1 MRREK
6 RITLRHY
13 AGKYLNYMRL
23 TASKATVIRYSKG
36 LQSFLDRF
44 QDKIYPEDVF
54 RTDLEDFK
62 LIRLREGKA
71 PRTVNFELAVARAFW
86 NWMIDIYE
94 LPLFN
99 PASKIK
105 RLKEPEQVRKAI
117 REEALAAL
125 FEACE
130 GHHEALL
137 LRLGLTT
144 GLRGQ
149 TMLLLDWKEID
160 LVGKQLEIP
169 AEKLKSNRGQV
180 LPLRD
185 DVVELLEKFET
196 KEGRV
201 FEGYAGAMST
211 LREKWNSLVRRAGLQ
226 GITLHQLRHTFGT
239 MMLRAGGDLRT
250 VQEMLGHKSMKTTA
264 LYLSPAGDER
274 CRELIAALPGA
285 PHADAGDEETT

>member
-13 AGKYLNYMRL
+13 AGKFLNYMRL

-36 LQSFLDRF
+36 IQPFLDRF
-44 QDKIYPEDVF
+44 QDKIYLEDVM
-54 RTDLEDFK
+54 RVDIEDYK

-71 PRTVNFELAVARAFW
+71 PRTVNFELSVLRAMW
-86 NWMIDIYE
+86 NWLIDIHD
-94 LPLFN
+94 LPIFN

-105 RLKEPEQVRKAI
+105 HLKEPEQVRKAI
-117 REEALAAL
+117 REEALVAL
-125 FEACE
+125 FGACE
-130 GHHEALL
+130 GYHEALL

-149 TMLLLDWKEID
+149 TMLLLDWKDID
-160 LVGKQLEIP
+160 LTSKQIEIP
-169 AEKLKSNRGQV
+169 AEKLKSGRGQT

-185 DVVELLEKFET
+185 DVVELLGKFET

-211 LREKWNSLVRRAGLQ
+211 MREKWNSLVRRAGLQ

-285 PHADAGDEETT
+285 PREDE

>member
-1 MRREK
+1 MLRREK

-44 QDKIYPEDVF
+44 QDKIYLEDVM
-54 RTDLEDFK
+54 RADVEDFK

-71 PRTVNFELAVARAFW
+71 PRTVNFELAVLRAMF
-86 NWMIDIYE
+86 NWLIDIHD
-94 LPLFN
+94 LPIFN

-105 RLKEPEQVRKAI
+105 HLKEPEQVRKAI
-117 REEALAAL
+117 REEALVAL

-130 GHHEALL
+130 CDHEALL

-149 TMLLLDWKEID
+149 TMLLLEWSDINLAE
-160 LVGKQLEIP
+160 KQIEIP

-239 MMLRAGGDLRT
+239 MLLRAGGDLRT
-250 VQEMLGHKSMKTTA
+250 VQEMMGHKSMKTTA
-264 LYLSPAGDER
+264 LYINPAGNER

-285 PHADAGDEETT
+285 PREGD